1 MANLRK
7 PPNIQYNGENRWDFN
22 FPQEYSMQEKR
33 DDVGSNLKR
42 ILDYLIKI
50 RKEVQEA
57 QESLH
62 KPDGPYGAD
71 ALSEADDMSAE
82 ETAAILDNLGDVLDE
97 ITPQVENAKEMIEE
111 IEEGIGAKALETIA
125 EEEMKT
131 VSKGCA
137 FSDET
142 KDLLEKISKIDKD
155 RKYNDICD
163 DLKID
168 KWKTKPLYD
177 VDRFNEWKSK

>member
-1 MANLRK
+1 MANVRK

-111 IEEGIGAKALETIA
+111 IEEGIEAKAMETIA
-125 EEEMKT
+125 E
-131 VSKGCA
+131 
-137 FSDET
+137 
-142 KDLLEKISKIDKD
+142 EKISKIDLFEKISKMYKD

-177 VDRFNEWKSK
+177 VDRHL